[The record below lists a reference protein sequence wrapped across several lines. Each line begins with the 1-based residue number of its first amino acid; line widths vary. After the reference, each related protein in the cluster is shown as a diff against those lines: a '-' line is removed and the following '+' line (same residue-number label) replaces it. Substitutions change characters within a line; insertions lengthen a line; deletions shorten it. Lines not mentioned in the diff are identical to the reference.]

1 MKYDSFL
8 CETVFHMFYIY
19 PTLWVFH
26 YTVEHMGQS
35 KGSKE
40 KARWSFI
47 HSKNVMK
54 RGTYSLFMLKCFL
67 IFFSI
72 GPRVRLIITTTQIP
86 CKTCQ
91 PPVNRSCWNI
101 RCLFWVELIFSLQ
114 KSGRK
119 IILTTKPIETQNN
132 SYATTDDTKM
142 SPNQGGIHIIFLPSS
157 HIAGTH
163 WETRDTCRE
172 PVKTVSRWTLQ
183 LNTALMADL
192 STKKNSVQ
200 FTGSVWQAFNWDP
213 TIKGHFPIKPW

>member
-19 PTLWVFH
+19 STLWVFH

-35 KGSKE
+35 RGSKE
-40 KARWSFI
+40 KARWLFI

-54 RGTYSLFMLKCFL
+54 RGAYSLFMLKCFL

-86 CKTCQ
+86 CRTCQ

-101 RCLFWVELIFSLQ
+101 WCLFRVELIFSLQ
-114 KSGRK
+114 KYGRK
-119 IILTTKPIETQNN
+119 IILMTKPIKTQNN

-142 SPNQGGIHIIFLPSS
+142 SPNQGGDSYYLSPLQSYSWH
-157 HIAGTH
+157 
-163 WETRDTCRE
+163 
-172 PVKTVSRWTLQ
+172 TLR
-183 LNTALMADL
+183 NKRHVWSGSKDSFKM
-192 STKKNSVQ
+192 NS
-200 FTGSVWQAFNWDP
+200 
-213 TIKGHFPIKPW
+213 PIKHSFNGWFINKEEFCPVHWQCMASL

>member
-35 KGSKE
+35 RGSKE
-40 KARWSFI
+40 KARWLFI

-157 HIAGTH
+157 HI
-163 WETRDTCRE
+163 
-172 PVKTVSRWTLQ
+172 
-183 LNTALMADL
+183 
-192 STKKNSVQ
+192 
-200 FTGSVWQAFNWDP
+200 
-213 TIKGHFPIKPW
+213 